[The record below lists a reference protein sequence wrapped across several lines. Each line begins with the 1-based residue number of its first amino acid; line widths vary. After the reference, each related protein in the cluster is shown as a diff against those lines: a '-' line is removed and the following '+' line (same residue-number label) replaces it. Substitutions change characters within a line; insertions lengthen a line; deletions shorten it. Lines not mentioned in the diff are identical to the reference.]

1 MAQLKRR
8 KKKVVAPM
16 AVQSIR
22 LFAQEMRGKRSF
34 AERFADWLTTTFGTL
49 TFLTLNVLFFIVW
62 ILWNIGSIPGLVIFD
77 PYPFGMLTLVVS
89 LEAIC
94 LAVIVLMSQN
104 RAAKVADIRE
114 ELDFQIDTH
123 SARQIDRMELM
134 LAVVYKQLI
143 KKNGGKTPEDDGD
156 IDALEAEVMRGMERQ

>member
-1 MAQLKRR
+1 MAQPRRR
-8 KKKVVAPM
+8 KKRPVAPM
-16 AVQSIR
+16 AAQSIR

-34 AERFADWLTTTFGTL
+34 SERFADWLTTTFGTL
-49 TFLTLNVLFFIVW
+49 SFLVFNICFFAVW
-62 ILWNIGSIPGLVIFD
+62 ILWNTGLLPGLEIFD

-134 LAVVYKQLI
+134 MMTLYKHVE
-143 KKNGGKTPEDDGD
+143 KKNGGRAPEDDGD
-156 IDALEAEVMRGMERQ
+156 IDALEAEVMRGMEE